1 MLLAERDLVFFLYV
15 RKLVVWNKCQR
26 GSLNSVS
33 ICNYDSANFFLLSR
47 WVHCSLFLCKLLQIV
62 SFNALLLST
71 GTKKLISI
79 SALCMENNGEHS
91 FHLNFWQFHSTKL
104 SFESKDLRGFP
115 RNKWLDGNRSYTKLF
130 STAILMIVQTR
141 NRDNF
146 RNIPSSVSIFKPV
159 LYEK

>member
-1 MLLAERDLVFFLYV
+1 MKIAWCFLLLMKYVISRTWSSFFLYV

-62 SFNALLLST
+62 SFNALLST

-79 SALCMENNGEHS
+79 SALCMEIMADILFTLLLAIS
-91 FHLNFWQFHSTKL
+91 FDKIVVRVQRFT
-104 SFESKDLRGFP
+104 R
-115 RNKWLDGNRSYTKLF
+115 F
-130 STAILMIVQTR
+130 SEEQMAR
-141 NRDNF
+141 WK
-146 RNIPSSVSIFKPV
+146 SV
-159 LYEK
+159 LH